1 MSVIR
6 PVDMQVMVQ
15 RVPDVNRNTNNDG
28 SRAETQNSQFSDQFK
43 KVVELNQQQV
53 TITKE
58 TEGQDVDPDG
68 RGAKDERKSKS
79 RQKQGEKKPDDKRPP
94 DIGQGMIDIR
104 I

>member
-28 SRAETQNSQFSDQFK
+28 SRAETQNSQFSEQFK
-43 KVVELNQQQV
+43 KVVELGQQQV
-53 TITKE
+53 TNAKE
-58 TEGQDVDPDG
+58 AEGQDVDPDG
-68 RGAKDERKSKS
+68 RGAKDERKPNK
-79 RQKQGEKKPDDKRPP
+79 RPKPGEKKQDDRRPS